1 MPLLLGGEAYFKVSL
16 EAFVRFI
23 YKTIYRYYA
32 LIDIV
37 VTTFS
42 YSLTLKYTVIL
53 FGTAVLSLYNFIT
66 SNPTYPFYL

>member
-23 YKTIYRYYA
+23 YKTIHRYYA

-37 VTTFS
+37 ATTFS
-42 YSLTLKYTVIL
+42 YLLTLKHTVIL
-53 FGTAVLSLYNFIT
+53 FGIAVLSFCDFIT
-66 SNPTYPFYL
+66 LDPTYSFYL